1 VTISDTIYEE
11 VCMMKKVTLTLI
23 VIIAIATVSANA
35 GMILSTD
42 FTGRTVNGATAEN
55 ITWTA
60 NGVTNPGNLTA
71 TSNLFTHPDTEGH
84 FAVNSN
90 VGNGAP
96 WSTTFT
102 INVTGSDISLT
113 DVDMDVTN
121 FSGSGALQTV
131 LRDVKWTITVDGSN
145 SDPVSQQVIGLAP
158 AKTTISLNI
167 EFDSPIT
174 LTGTENYAITI
185 LAEKAT
191 YSGNNAGIDAISFNG
206 SVVPE
211 PATIAL
217 LAFGGLGLLRR
228 RRA

>member
-1 VTISDTIYEE
+1 
-11 VCMMKKVTLTLI
+11 MKRKVFLTVM
-23 VIIAIATVSANA
+23 VIAAVLTASANA
-35 GMILSTD
+35 GVILSTD
-42 FTGRTVNGATAEN
+42 FTGRIVNGATAEN

-60 NGVTNPGNLTA
+60 NGVTDPGNLTA
-71 TSNLFTHPDTEGH
+71 TSNLFNTTDAEGH

-121 FSGSGALQTV
+121 FNGSGVLQGVT
-131 LRDVKWTITVDGSN
+131 RDVKWTITVDGSN
-145 SDPVSQQVIGLAP
+145 SDPVSKQVIGLAP
-158 AKTTISLNI
+158 AKTTISLNFL
-167 EFDSPIT
+167 FDSPIT
-174 LTGTENYAITI
+174 LTGSESYDITI

-191 YSGNNAGIDAISFNG
+191 MSGNNAGIDAISFNG
-206 SVVPE
+206 TIVPE

-217 LAFGGLGLLRR
+217 LAIGGLGLVRR
-228 RRA
+228 RHS